1 MGIQETVVEALV
13 NFLEVSLDLI
23 SDKFLGRVQRSVLS
37 QHRASMDLLVA
48 VSDQKKSQWQW

>member
-1 MGIQETVVEALV
+1 MGIQETVVAALV

-37 QHRASMDLLVA
+37 QNRASMDLLVA
-48 VSDQKKSQWQW
+48 VSDKKKQWQW